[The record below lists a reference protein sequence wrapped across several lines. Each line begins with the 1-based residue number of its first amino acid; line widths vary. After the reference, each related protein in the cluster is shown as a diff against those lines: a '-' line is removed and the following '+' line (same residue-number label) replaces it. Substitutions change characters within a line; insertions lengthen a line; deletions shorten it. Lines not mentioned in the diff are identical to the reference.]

1 MAYWEDS
8 MDALC
13 KTFGLT
19 SRVALAIGIAVAFTS
34 PVWAN
39 DFYKGKT
46 ITMSTHTAPG
56 GGYDTLLRLLSR
68 HYNRYIPGEPTML
81 VVNQPGAGGLLSL
94 NYAARIAPQDGTWLA
109 LVSQGLI
116 LHEALGRPGVEVSL
130 TKFKWIG
137 NLNSSNNV
145 TATWFLSKVK
155 TIEDAKIREVT
166 VGSTGAGAITS
177 IVPAVMNSIL
187 GTKFKIITG
196 YPGGAA
202 QDIAMERGELD
213 GRSVNQW
220 DGYKSLK
227 PDAIK
232 NGQLHVLVQIAMSKE
247 PDLPDVPLLVDL
259 VKGDTLKENI
269 ARFLSQGVSASRP
282 LAAPPEIPAD
292 RLALLRLAFDAVMKD
307 RQFLIDAE
315 RLGTEISP
323 LSGAEVQRI
332 IDEVV
337 NAPADVRK
345 AFLEAAKH

>member
-1 MAYWEDS
+1 METNPEFTPIA
-8 MDALC
+8 M
-13 KTFGLT
+13 
-19 SRVALAIGIAVAFTS
+19 RVFAVAILGAS
-34 PVWAN
+34 LSNSAN
-39 DFYKGKT
+39 ASDFFQGKT

-56 GGYDTLLRLLSR
+56 GGYDTLLRLLAR
-68 HYNRYIPGEPTML
+68 HYSRYIPGEPNFI

-94 NYAARIAPQDGTWLA
+94 NYAAKRALQDGTWLA

-116 LHEALGRPGVEVSL
+116 LHEALGRPGVDVSL

-145 TATWFLSKVK
+145 TATWYLSKVR
-155 TIEDAKIREVT
+155 TIDDAKSREVT

-187 GTKFKIITG
+187 GTKFKIIYG

-202 QDIAMERGELD
+202 QDLAMERGELD

-227 PDAIK
+227 SDAIR
-232 NGQLHVLVQIAMSKE
+232 NNQLHVLVQIAMRSE
-247 PDLPDVPLLVDL
+247 PDLRHVPLLVDL
-259 VKGDTLKENI
+259 VKGDAAKESI

-282 LAAPPEIPAD
+282 LAAPPDVPAE
-292 RLALLRLAFDAVMKD
+292 RVAVLRKAFDATMMDK
-307 RQFLIDAE
+307 QFLADADK
-315 RLGTEISP
+315 LGTEISP
-323 LSGAEVQRI
+323 LTGEEVQRI
-332 IDEVV
+332 IEEVV
-337 NAPADVRK
+337 NAPESVRR

>member
-1 MAYWEDS
+1 MT
-8 MDALC
+8 ALSRAL
-13 KTFGLT
+13 KVT
-19 SRVALAIGIAVAFTS
+19 SACCTSGALLALMTTTTI
-34 PVWAN
+34 AN

-56 GGYDTLLRLLSR
+56 GGYDTLLRLLAR
-68 HYNRYIPGEPTML
+68 HYGRYIPGEPSFI

-94 NYAARIAPQDGTWLA
+94 NYAAKRAPQDGTWLA

-116 LHEALGRPGVEVSL
+116 LHEALGRPGVDVSL

-145 TATWFLSKVK
+145 TATWHLSKVK
-155 TIEDAKIREVT
+155 TIDDAKAREVT

-177 IVPAVMNSIL
+177 IVPAVMNTIL
-187 GTKFKIITG
+187 GTKFKIIYG

-232 NGQLHVLVQIAMSKE
+232 NNQLHVLVQIAMKKD
-247 PDLPDVPLLVDL
+247 PDLPNVPLLIDL
-259 VKGDTLKENI
+259 VKGDPSKESI
-269 ARFLSQGVSASRP
+269 ARFMSQGVSASRP
-282 LAAPPEIPAD
+282 LAAPPEVPSE
-292 RLALLRLAFDAVMKD
+292 RVALLRRAFDATMKD
-307 RQFLIDAE
+307 KQFLSDADK
-315 RLGTEISP
+315 LGTEISP
-323 LSGAEVQRI
+323 LTGEEVQQI
-332 IDEVV
+332 IDDVV
-337 NAPADVRK
+337 NAPESVRK
-345 AFLEAAKH
+345 AFLEAAKQKP

>member
-1 MAYWEDS
+1 MIKLFG
-8 MDALC
+8 AL
-13 KTFGLT
+13 KVT
-19 SRVALAIGIAVAFTS
+19 SAL
-34 PVWAN
+34 WAACALPISLVGTASAS
-39 DFYKGKT
+39 DFYQGKT

-56 GGYDTLLRLLSR
+56 GGYDTLLRLLAR
-68 HYNRYIPGEPTML
+68 HYGRYIPGEPSFI

-94 NYAARIAPQDGTWLA
+94 NYAAKRAPQDGTWLA

-116 LHEALGRPGVEVSL
+116 LHEALWRPGVEVSL
-130 TKFKWIG
+130 TKFKWLG

-145 TATWFLSKVK
+145 TATWYLSKVK
-155 TIEDAKIREVT
+155 TIDDAKAREVT

-187 GTKFKIITG
+187 GTRFKIIYG

-232 NGQLHVLVQIAMSKE
+232 NNQLHVLVQIAMKKE
-247 PDLPDVPLLVDL
+247 PDLPNVPLLVDL
-259 VKGDTLKENI
+259 VKGDAAKEGI
-269 ARFLSQGVSASRP
+269 ARFMSQGVSASRP
-282 LAAPPEIPAD
+282 LAAPPDVPAD
-292 RLALLRLAFDAVMKD
+292 RVAILRRAFDATMKD
-307 RQFLIDAE
+307 KQFLIDAE

-323 LSGAEVQRI
+323 LSGDEVQRI

-337 NAPADVRK
+337 NAPESVRK